1 MGSAR
6 ESMDKLVYH
15 TSFYTE
21 ALTLSSERHA
31 IT

>member
-6 ESMDKLVYH
+6 ENMDMLVYH
-15 TSFYTE
+15 TSFYTG
-21 ALTLSSERHA
+21 ALTISSGRPA

>member
-6 ESMDKLVYH
+6 ENMDMLVYH
-15 TSFYTE
+15 TSFYTG
-21 ALTLSSERHA
+21 ALTLSSERPA